1 MRVMI
6 ALGAIAVGGMLL
18 FVLTPTQPQHLPAA
32 AELIRKDDP
41 TKGALG
47 STLERWTM
55 QIKGRLR
62 WLGLLPIS
70 SGYTAAW

>member
-1 MRVMI
+1 MRVI
-6 ALGAIAVGGMLL
+6 GALGAIAVGGMLL
-18 FVLTPTQPQHLPAA
+18 FVLTPTQPQHIPAA
-32 AELIRKDDP
+32 AELSRKDDP
-41 TKGALG
+41 AKSRLG
-47 STLERWTM
+47 STLARWDM